1 VGTCE
6 LMHQDF
12 ISKSYTQEWQ
22 SNAYKKLDRPM
33 VELPTDGIAFVN
45 DLVERDHG
53 ERLRLP
59 HCTEGKRLRRVG
71 FYPGIRLAKV
81 SNNVGD
87 AAFAAWLRSVV
98 ALTRV
103 SCDLFKSPQ
112 P

>member
-33 VELPTDGIAFVN
+33 VDLPDGIAFVN

-59 HCTEGKRLRRVG
+59 HCTEGKRLRCVG
-71 FYPGIRLAKV
+71 LYPGARLAKV
-81 SNNVGD
+81 SNDVGD
-87 AAFAAWLRSVV
+87 SALAAWLRSVV
-98 ALTRV
+98 GPN
-103 SCDLFKSPQ
+103 SCLL
-112 P
+112 

>member
-45 DLVERDHG
+45 DLVERDYG

-71 FYPGIRLAKV
+71 FYPGISACQGQQQCWGRGRSLP
-81 SNNVGD
+81 G
-87 AAFAAWLRSVV
+87 FA
-98 ALTRV
+98 
-103 SCDLFKSPQ
+103 P
-112 P
+112 